1 MSRPWYSGFRRYAA
15 VSRCHANFLLPC
27 LRCGLVLL
35 PLLLPLSAAAVDLDR
50 EPINYATAEPHN
62 AVERLQKRLDDGRAK
77 LSYEEGT
84 GYLRSLLRELNVPLS
99 SQMLVFS
106 KTSLQRQR
114 ITPRTP
120 RAIYFGDDVYV
131 GFCQKGDLLEV
142 TAVDPHLGAVFY
154 SLNQKHARSHAEL
167 GNEKPPRFQRQTD
180 NCLICHASSF
190 NQGFP
195 GHLARS
201 VFADGLGLPILASGT
216 YRIDH
221 TSPLRQRWGGWYV
234 SGASGKQTHLGNLIV
249 RGNPRPE
256 EIDNSANVN
265 VTHLD
270 RYFKTAPYP
279 TPHSDIV
286 ALMVMEHQTEMHNR
300 LTRANFQTRLALHD
314 EAEFNK
320 ALGRPADYR
329 SDSYLRR
336 IKNAGEPVVQYM
348 LFCEEALLTDPIKGT
363 SGFTEEFVKR
373 GPCDGKGRSLRDF
386 DLKRRLF
393 AFPCSYVIYSEA
405 FEALPAP
412 VKDYVLRRLWEV
424 LSGKDSSKEYAH
436 LSATDRR
443 TILEI
448 LRATKANLPDYFRP
462 SRARSAAE

>member
-1 MSRPWYSGFRRYAA
+1 MSR
-15 VSRCHANFLLPC
+15 HFLLPC

-35 PLLLPLSAAAVDLDR
+35 PLLLPLSAGAADIDR

-62 AVERLQKRLDDGRAK
+62 AVERLQKRLDDGQAK
-77 LSYEEGT
+77 LTYEEGA

-114 ITPRTP
+114 INPRTP
-120 RAIYFGDDVYV
+120 RGIYFGDDVYV
-131 GFCQKGDLLEV
+131 GYCQKGDLIEV
-142 TAVDPHLGAVFY
+142 TAVDPQLGAVFY
-154 SLNQKHARSHAEL
+154 SLNQKRSHAERGNEKGDAEH

-190 NQGFP
+190 NQGYP
-195 GHLARS
+195 GLLARS
-201 VFADGLGLPILASGT
+201 VFADGMGLPILASGT

-234 SGASGKQTHLGNLIV
+234 SGTSGKQMHLGNLIA

-256 EIDNSANVN
+256 EIDNSANIN

-320 ALGRPADYR
+320 ALGRPPDYR
-329 SDSYLRR
+329 SDSTLRR

-348 LFCEEALLTDPIKGT
+348 LFCEEAPLSDPIKGL

-373 GPCDGKGRSLRDF
+373 GPRDGQGRSLRDF

-393 AFPCSYVIYSEA
+393 AYPCSYVIYSEA
-405 FEALPAP
+405 FEALPAA

-424 LSGKDSSKEYAH
+424 LSGKDASKEFAH
-436 LSATDRR
+436 LSVTDRR
-443 TILEI
+443 VILEI
-448 LRATKANLPDYFRP
+448 LRATKTNLPEYWK
-462 SRARSAAE
+462 